1 MSDGDH
7 KQHSD
12 IAAAQICSVVIFRT
26 KVRDPTGVRAQRL
39 FQGIFQ
45 RVHQQRMK
53 DANAPKCLHSAEG
66 Q

>member
-12 IAAAQICSVVIFRT
+12 IVAAQICFAVIFRT
-26 KVRDPTGVRAQRL
+26 KVRDPIGVRAQRL
-39 FQGIFQ
+39 LQGMFQ
-45 RVHQQRMK
+45 RVHQQMMK
-53 DANAPKCLHSAEG
+53 DTNAPKCLHSAKD